1 MSRRAITTLSSLRP
15 TLQANVGAVRWSS
28 TAPTRAE
35 GNPRSIKD
43 STSAIDCT
51 SMPFLIGGAL
61 RWTRL
66 MGRQDEPTFKSCP
79 SSTQESEER
88 YRRRGR
94 YQHPLQYSS
103 TQHRAFQAV
112 SPVLVASFRSYSWLF
127 YLTSIPYGAV
137 ADIRHRLNCLV
148 QNEPGVLSRVSGIL
162 AGRGFNIGTSARY
175 RLLSSAADP
184 RLPRCMPDRD

>member
-61 RWTRL
+61 RWTWL

-79 SSTQESEER
+79 SSTQESKEC
-88 YRRRGR
+88 YRRRGCH
-94 YQHPLQYSS
+94 QHSLQHSS
-103 TQHRAFQAV
+103 TQYRALQAV
-112 SPVLVASFRSYSWLF
+112 SPVSINSFHIYTWLSSRIISSGPV
-127 YLTSIPYGAV
+127 T
-137 ADIRHRLNCLV
+137 DIRHRLNCLV

-162 AGRGFNIGTSARY
+162 AGRGFNIGTSAGNCF
-175 RLLSSAADP
+175 L
-184 RLPRCMPDRD
+184 

>member
-15 TLQANVGAVRWSS
+15 TLQANVGAAVRWSS

-43 STSAIDCT
+43 STSAIDCEYT
-51 SMPFLIGGAL
+51 TAVTGDV
-61 RWTRL
+61 RWIEL

-79 SSTQESEER
+79 SSTQESKEC

-94 YQHPLQYSS
+94 HQHSLQHSS

-112 SPVLVASFRSYSWLF
+112 SPVLVASFRF
-127 YLTSIPYGAV
+127 VPI
-137 ADIRHRLNCLV
+137 
-148 QNEPGVLSRVSGIL
+148 SGSPL
-162 AGRGFNIGTSARY
+162 QRPFRTEQ
-175 RLLSSAADP
+175 
-184 RLPRCMPDRD
+184 